1 MFTFDLLDEMMPIF
15 KATFSEAR
23 FFPCPYEGGGV
34 HRVIGCFFK
43 VPRCFKASL
52 AKELAQTACK
62 CALAS
67 AGKSFD
73 KKQFPR
79 YEFGICVRRFSVRD
93 IDLEQRLGAQRGLI
107 LPIYASPYWDGL
119 DRRRNS

>member
-73 KKQFPR
+73 KNNSHDMNLVSVCADFPS
-79 YEFGICVRRFSVRD
+79 GTSIS
-93 IDLEQRLGAQRGLI
+93 
-107 LPIYASPYWDGL
+107 
-119 DRRRNS
+119 NSALAPSAD